1 MWVMV
6 DVQSEV
12 QYISDDEGT
21 VTAVIIPV
29 HIWHEIAS
37 ERETAYL
44 LRSPAMR
51 TRLLDALERT
61 ESISLEAAR
70 AQLGR

>member
-1 MWVMV
+1 MAE
-6 DVQSEV
+6 SEV

-29 HIWHEIAS
+29 RLWHEIAS

-44 LRSPAMR
+44 LKSPAMR
-51 TRLLDALERT
+51 THLLDALQRAD
-61 ESISLEAAR
+61 SIPLDEAR
-70 AQLGR
+70 ARVGL

>member
-1 MWVMV
+1 MAE
-6 DVQSEV
+6 SEV

-29 HIWHEIAS
+29 RLWHEIAS

-44 LRSPAMR
+44 LKSPAMR
-51 TRLLDALERT
+51 TRR
-61 ESISLEAAR
+61 AAC
-70 AQLGR
+70 AAPA